1 LRYAVDPNDRVHS
14 VRARV
19 LSAIIAA
26 YPHPFAPFFQV
37 QCTWT
42 LFMILIVI
50 SMLILLYFASQEH
63 VRPYLQG
70 LLRADNRRSEAP
82 LVGALAGE
90 GHSSID
96 DF

>member
-1 LRYAVDPNDRVHS
+1 
-14 VRARV
+14 
-19 LSAIIAA
+19 
-26 YPHPFAPFFQV
+26 
-37 QCTWT
+37 
-42 LFMILIVI
+42 MILIVI